1 GHCSLQPRH
10 SGTNSS
16 AVKPREEKEGCSA
29 CATRRKGQP
38 LRMGDPRTS
47 LWSRLVVFY
56 SVNKRDQLNAKVMAE
71 IVAKYGSKEKELSAR
86 LLKKYGRPLPPSVAS
101 QDLRRVLLEFGM
113 EDEDLA
119 RGKPSDPDRR
129 SSPLSPTGTMS
140 TAAAGAGSAGTGVAG
155 REPAAR
161 DNEKLGRGE
170 GAGSSPT
177 GDELNFRS
185 KFFEPLQALLHK
197 TLRPPFPKEPALDN
211 LAKFY
216 RMLPKPHTSTGPT
229 ASAGGATATEAG
241 ATAAVVGGAADS
253 RNGVDHFGASPRGG
267 GAGVIPPPDAAGSP
281 RGSHQ
286 ARETW
291 PASGGGRGRYGP
303 LVRSAADME
312 RADKDMASR
321 RRLAEGALAGDAE
334 ADPADSAEERFN
346 PVKRIVQEYAGSGPY
361 SLLYRLHEENRR
373 ASVMIRRVNSIRGT
387 CTGLVRAFDR
397 HMNLLLVD
405 VRENYTAFV
414 PARGPRPPPKLPS
427 PKPAEE
433 EDPIDRDVAAA
444 SKVTGFEG
452 LGGGGS
458 GDGGYAGAGGV
469 AGSRDARGPEGLGKV
484 TGGAG
489 GAGAAD
495 DEKFVGIS
503 PADGLEPRAATAWS
517 VTGTG
522 GFKGG
527 RIRGE
532 GAGDGGGSS
541 ERIDPRDRRM
551 PAVAAAAAA
560 SGAAT
565 EEACSDETREGGA
578 RTATRT
584 KLLPQEWGVTP
595 EREEKDPTRRTPD
608 AEEQRP
614 RPPLP
619 PAGRQGGD
627 VNRGQGEGRGG
638 GATGEIPAAEAR

>member
-1 GHCSLQPRH
+1 
-10 SGTNSS
+10 
-16 AVKPREEKEGCSA
+16 
-29 CATRRKGQP
+29 
-38 LRMGDPRTS
+38 MGEPRTS

-86 LLKKYGRPLPPSVAS
+86 LLKKYGRPLPASVAS

-119 RGKPSDPDRR
+119 RGKPSDADQR

-140 TAAAGAGSAGTGVAG
+140 TAAAGAGSTGSGVAG

-161 DNEKLGRGE
+161 DNKELGREE

-185 KFFEPLQALLHK
+185 KFFDPLQALLHK
-197 TLRPPFPKEPALDN
+197 TLHPPFPKEPALDN

-216 RMLPKPHTSTGPT
+216 RMLPKPHASIGPAAT
-229 ASAGGATATEAG
+229 AGGATATEAG
-241 ATAAVVGGAADS
+241 ASAAVVGGAADS
-253 RNGVDHFGASPRGG
+253 RSGVDYFGSGHRGG
-267 GAGVIPPPDAAGSP
+267 GGGVVPPPDAAGSP

-291 PASGGGRGRYGP
+291 PASGGGRGRHGP

-387 CTGLVRAFDR
+387 CTGLIRAFDR

-414 PARGPRPPPKLPS
+414 PARGPRPPPKLPP

-433 EDPIDRDVAAA
+433 NPIDRDAAAA
-444 SKVTGFEG
+444 SKVTSFEG
-452 LGGGGS
+452 LSGGGS
-458 GDGGYAGAGGV
+458 GDGGYAGANGG
-469 AGSRDARGPEGLGKV
+469 ARSRDARGPEGLGKEMA
-484 TGGAG
+484 GAG
-489 GAGAAD
+489 TAGAAD
-495 DEKFVGIS
+495 DDKFVGVS
-503 PADGLEPRAATAWS
+503 PADGSEPTGATAWT
-517 VTGTG
+517 VAGTG

-527 RIRGE
+527 SIRGE
-532 GAGDGGGSS
+532 DGGNGGGSS
-541 ERIDPRDRRM
+541 ERIDPRDPRM
-551 PAVAAAAAA
+551 DVAAAAAA
-560 SGAAT
+560 SGAAA

-578 RTATRT
+578 RTATKT
-584 KLLPQEWGVTP
+584 KLLPQEWGVTR
-595 EREEKDPTRRTPD
+595 EREKNNPTRRIPA

-627 VNRGQGEGRGG
+627 VNRGGGGGG
-638 GATGEIPAAEAR
+638 GAGGEIPAAEVR

>member
-1 GHCSLQPRH
+1 
-10 SGTNSS
+10 
-16 AVKPREEKEGCSA
+16 
-29 CATRRKGQP
+29 
-38 LRMGDPRTS
+38 MGEPRTS

-86 LLKKYGRPLPPSVAS
+86 LLKKYGRPLPASVAS
-101 QDLRRVLLEFGM
+101 QDLRRVLLEFGI

-119 RGKPSDPDRR
+119 RGKPSDPDPRLL
-129 SSPLSPTGTMS
+129 PLSPTETMS

-155 REPAAR
+155 REPATR
-161 DNEKLGRGE
+161 DSKELGREE

-185 KFFEPLQALLHK
+185 KFFNPLQALLHK

-216 RMLPKPHTSTGPT
+216 RMLPKPHTSTGPAAT
-229 ASAGGATATEAG
+229 AGGATATEAG
-241 ATAAVVGGAADS
+241 AFAAVIGGAADS
-253 RNGVDHFGASPRGG
+253 RSGVDYFGSGHRGG
-267 GAGVIPPPDAAGSP
+267 GAGVVPPPDAAGSP
-281 RGSHQ
+281 RVSQQ

-291 PASGGGRGRYGP
+291 PASGGGRGRHGP
-303 LVRSAADME
+303 LVRSAAEME

-321 RRLAEGALAGDAE
+321 RRLTEGALAGDAE

-346 PVKRIVQEYAGSGPY
+346 PVKRIAQEYAGSGPY

-387 CTGLVRAFDR
+387 CTGLIRAFDR

-414 PARGPRPPPKLPS
+414 PARGPRPPPKLPP

-433 EDPIDRDVAAA
+433 EGPIDRDAAGA

-452 LGGGGS
+452 LGRSGS
-458 GDGGYAGAGGV
+458 GEGGYAGADGG
-469 AGSRDARGPEGLGKV
+469 AGSRDARGPEGLGNV
-484 TGGAG
+484 R

-495 DEKFVGIS
+495 DDKFVGVS
-503 PADGLEPRAATAWS
+503 PADGSEPTGATAWT

-527 RIRGE
+527 IKRGE
-532 GAGDGGGSS
+532 GGGNGGGISKI
-541 ERIDPRDRRM
+541 IDPRDPRM
-551 PAVAAAAAA
+551 DVAAAAAA

-578 RTATRT
+578 RAATRT
-584 KLLPQEWGVTP
+584 KLLPQEWGVTR
-595 EREEKDPTRRTPD
+595 EREENDPTRRTLD

-627 VNRGQGEGRGG
+627 VNRGGGGGG
-638 GATGEIPAAEAR
+638 GASGEIPAAEGR